1 MEDILSERAWGFE
14 SVRRFVRAGLPWL
27 IKSRYWRGKGAT
39 GDSFLNMLTL
49 TEGLL
54 VCTCSSTFIFLIYSC
69 VLRMRKTRLVPGP
82 EGYLCCGNSFQI
94 QADHIHKN
102 LKEYHEI
109 YGKIVRLKIFG
120 TTIIS
125 ISSLD
130 LLKSAFEYN
139 PSCEIANDRSAN
151 STSGVF
157 YGRKHI
163 GMADLHSITL
173 LLRDFHRSV
182 APNISETGGNL
193 DFRFRTEIHNL
204 YLELGSKNRSD
215 TNPHDYLRSFHK
227 NLCSILLI
235 GETLPRGDPDHDVL
249 WEFIDHLYALIDP
262 AVDVALRTFPFLR
275 LLPGYYGNLYRQT
288 IAARDRVAKRFFED
302 QKASYRPGVVRG
314 LVDVCLINQQA
325 EISRTGT
332 SWLTDEH
339 IKGLIYDTLAA
350 GSQRFPEAGDRVW
363 MPYIEAVLLEVWRYG
378 SQTPLAIPHLC
389 RKDIFPNLYAV
400 HHDEAV
406 WGDPWNF
413 RPERFLDANGNLL
426 PAEHVFMQNV
436 IPFSVGKRACPG
448 QDFARS
454 RIFIT
459 VAALIQRMR
468 IEPPEDSELPSPD
481 PRLYTK
487 NYPMN
492 EPQFQC
498 RFLARGDEVR
508 SIYTSEE
515 IRSIYTSEEV
525 RSIYTS
531 EEVRCKHKN
540 ENNQSGLEYL
550 EYGVYKQP

>member
-227 NLCSILLI
+227 NLCSIL
-235 GETLPRGDPDHDVL
+235 
-249 WEFIDHLYALIDP
+249 
-262 AVDVALRTFPFLR
+262 
-275 LLPGYYGNLYRQT
+275 
-288 IAARDRVAKRFFED
+288 
-302 QKASYRPGVVRG
+302 ASYRPGVVRG

-350 GSQRFPEAGDRVW
+350 GMTELLKSLRLFLLLMCHHPEVQARIQKEVDTVIGSQRFPEAGDRVW

-389 RKDIFPNLYAV
+389 RKDVVLEGYLIEAGTVIFPNLYAV

-498 RFLARGDEVR
+498 RFLARGDVF
-508 SIYTSEE
+508 
-515 IRSIYTSEEV
+515 V
-525 RSIYTS
+525 
-531 EEVRCKHKN
+531 
-540 ENNQSGLEYL
+540 
-550 EYGVYKQP
+550 

>member
-1 MEDILSERAWGFE
+1 MKRAWGFE

-350 GSQRFPEAGDRVW
+350 GMTELLKSLRLFLLLMCHHPEVQARIQKEVDTVIGSQRFPEAGDRVW

-389 RKDIFPNLYAV
+389 RKDVVLEGYLIEAGTVIFPNLYAV

-498 RFLARGDEVR
+498 RFLARGDVF
-508 SIYTSEE
+508 
-515 IRSIYTSEEV
+515 V
-525 RSIYTS
+525 
-531 EEVRCKHKN
+531 
-540 ENNQSGLEYL
+540 
-550 EYGVYKQP
+550 